1 MPHIN
6 RISGLLLVVAGAY
19 LAHYGWY
26 EKRVQD
32 GDYSRSAIVDRVT
45 GWSDG
50 AREWVTR
57 MGPTLASGCLLALG
71 LLFVLVA
78 TFGFRTRDRRG

>member
-1 MPHIN
+1 MPYIN
-6 RISGLLLVVAGAY
+6 RISGLLLVIAGAY
-19 LAHYGWY
+19 LTHYGWY

-32 GDYSRSAIVDRVT
+32 GDYSRSATVDRVT

-50 AREWVTR
+50 AREWVSR
-57 MGPTLASGCLLALG
+57 MGPTRLGLLLALG

-78 TFGFRTRDRRG
+78 TFGFRTRDRRS